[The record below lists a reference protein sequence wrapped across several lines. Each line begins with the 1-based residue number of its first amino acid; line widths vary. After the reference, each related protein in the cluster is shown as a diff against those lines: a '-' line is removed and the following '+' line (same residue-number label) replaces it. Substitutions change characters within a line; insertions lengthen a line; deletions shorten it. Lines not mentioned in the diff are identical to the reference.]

1 MSKPK
6 HERALADNEAQAIL
20 SNVRTSPRKL
30 NLVAAMIRNLPAQ
43 RAIATLT
50 FSKRRIAHQV
60 RKTLESAIANA
71 ENNHQLDVDRLVV
84 TRAEVGRSIVMRRF
98 HARGR
103 GRSARIEKW
112 FSHMKIVVA
121 EKQDDAD
128 DDVIE
133 GSAIS
138 RRVRPAA
145 PAAPV
150 DHVTTEA
157 GLALPST
164 VDNEGEAA
172 EQAMSADASEVADHA
187 AAPEQHAAPS
197 GEATTDHAHTD
208 AELSVPET
216 EGTEA
221 EAAQQS
227 MSDDAAAAA
236 SDQAGGEHET
246 PPGHSGE
253 GAT

>member
-6 HERALADNEAQAIL
+6 HERALADHEAQAIL

-121 EKQDDAD
+121 EKQDTVD
-128 DDVIE
+128 DGVIE
-133 GSAIS
+133 A
-138 RRVRPAA
+138 RATPARA
-145 PAAPV
+145 TPA
-150 DHVTTEA
+150 DHVSTET
-157 GLALPST
+157 GLSVPAT
-164 VDNEGEAA
+164 EGTDAEAA
-172 EQAMSADASEVADHA
+172 EQAMSADAAGIADHA
-187 AAPEQHAAPS
+187 PAAEPHAVMT
-197 GEATTDHAHTD
+197 ETTDDHAHTD
-208 AELSVPET
+208 TTLAVPQT

-221 EAAQQS
+221 EAAEQA
-227 MSDDAAAAA
+227 MSADAAE
-236 SDQAGGEHET
+236 QADDEQRHT
-246 PPGHSGE
+246 PPDHSGQ

>member
-6 HERALADNEAQAIL
+6 HARALELHEAQAIL

-30 NLVAAMIRNLPAQ
+30 NLVAAMIRNMPAQ

-103 GRSARIEKW
+103 GRSAQIEKW

-121 EKQDDAD
+121 EQQEDAD

-133 GSAIS
+133 ATP
-138 RRVRPAA
+138 VRTARTVSPATDHA
-145 PAAPV
+145 TTDTTLSVPETEGTAA
-150 DHVTTEA
+150 
-157 GLALPST
+157 
-164 VDNEGEAA
+164 EAA
-172 EQAMSADASEVADHA
+172 EQSMSADAASHA
-187 AAPEQHAAPS
+187 TA
-197 GEATTDHAHTD
+197 GEHSPGAGQGAMTDHAHTEPTL
-208 AELSVPET
+208 AVPET

-221 EAAQQS
+221 EAAEQA
-227 MSDDAAAAA
+227 MSADAAKAADDAAAP
-236 SDQAGGEHET
+236 ET
-246 PPGHSGE
+246 PPETPPESGQ